1 MEKKSRLEQLYA
13 EKIKKSLKDELKLSN
28 IMEVPKLE
36 KIVLNIGCKEA
47 VKDSKAIQV
56 VVDGLTRIS
65 SQKAVKTVARNSIAN
80 FKIREDQAIGAKVTL
95 RGKRMYEFL
104 DKLINIAL
112 PRVRDFQGVNTK
124 LDRRGNYNLG
134 IKEWIIFP
142 EIDFNTFDKVYGL
155 NITIHTSAKTDA
167 MGYQL
172 LKSFGMPFKN
182 K

>member
-1 MEKKSRLEQLYA
+1 MENKSRLGQLYA
-13 EKIKKSLKDELKLSN
+13 EKIRKSLKDELKLSN
-28 IMEVPKLE
+28 IMEVPKVE

-47 VKDSKAIQV
+47 VRDSKAIQV

-65 SQKAVKTVARNSIAN
+65 GQKAVKTVARKSIAN

-95 RGKRMYEFL
+95 RGKKMYEFL
-104 DKLINIAL
+104 DKLINFSL

-124 LDRRGNYNLG
+124 LDRKGNYNLG

-155 NITIHTSAKTDA
+155 NITIHTSAKTDVL
-167 MGYQL
+167 GYQL